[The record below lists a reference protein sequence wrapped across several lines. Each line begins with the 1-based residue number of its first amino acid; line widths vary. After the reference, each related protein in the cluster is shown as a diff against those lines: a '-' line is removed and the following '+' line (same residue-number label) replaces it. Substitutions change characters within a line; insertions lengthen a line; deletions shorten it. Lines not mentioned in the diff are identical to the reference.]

1 MNDEEFYKELGL
13 KVGIEIHQQLDTKK
27 LFCNCDSI
35 IADDSKKP
43 ELIVERFLRV
53 QAGETGMVDRA
64 AIFEFKKDKKFI
76 YHFYNE
82 SCCLVELD
90 EEPPNEINKEALKI
104 AFQFSKLVN
113 ARINDAIQVM
123 RKTVVD
129 GSNTSGFQR
138 TALIATNGHIKIDDK
153 EIRIP
158 TICLEED
165 AAKIII
171 NDENSATYNLSRLG
185 IPLLEIATEPCLKTP
200 REVKEAAQHLG
211 ILLRSLKV
219 KRGIGTIRQDINI
232 SIKNGNRVEIKGAQD
247 LNSLPLIVELEV
259 ERQLNLL
266 KIKELLNKKGLKTQD
281 DVKFFQRE
289 ITEVFKNSESK
300 IIKKGIEN
308 NGVVLGIKIE
318 KFSGIIGFP
327 LNKDKRLGTE
337 LATHC
342 KIFGLKGLI
351 HSDELPNY
359 GITQNDILNIRRKL
373 GCKEE
378 DAFIII
384 TGPMERV
391 LKAAESVI
399 ERIKYCVIGIPE
411 EVRKVEEDN
420 KTSYLRPIPGS
431 ARMYPETDI
440 PFVVPF
446 DVDAPKTLFEIINDF
461 EKLGLSKD
469 LARICALSKKRNF
482 FEKLINN
489 YKNIPPKTIAQI
501 MFLTI
506 KDLKTRLKLDTSKIN
521 DCVVEK
527 VISALNQGKIS
538 LQGVEKV
545 FEGFIQG
552 KSIEQAIIENE
563 VLSDSQIQ
571 NMIKE
576 IVNKNSN
583 VKNENAMIG
592 IVMKELRGKADG
604 KRIVEIIRK
613 FFKQK

>member
-113 ARINDAIQVM
+113 ARINDVIQVM

-592 IVMKELRGKADG
+592 IVMKEIRGKADG

>member
-592 IVMKELRGKADG
+592 IVMKEIRGKADG

>member
-113 ARINDAIQVM
+113 ARINDVIQVM

-247 LNSLPLIVELEV
+247 LNSLPLIVKLEV